1 MLYCGLDVASKGSYY
16 YIMDKEGNLIAK
28 GELPTDKDGLRT
40 RLGKYISKGIKI
52 AIETGNQSTWIYHY
66 LRELGAEVEVV
77 NAGKVKL
84 IASSKKKT
92 DKVDAKILCKLLRL
106 GELPEAV
113 HMASDECRE
122 LRGMLVARRQLINA
136 RTKLCNMVRGL
147 VRQEGVRLISRE
159 LNTYKGWEKLLAHR
173 WKPRHLGVIIRT
185 YYDSYCTLTKS
196 IQDLDKDLGEREKAD
211 DRVEKLKTIPG
222 VGKTASQTLLS
233 AVDNI
238 ARFSTSKKL
247 VSYSGLAPSVR
258 SSGDRTEYGAIT
270 REGRKEVRGVWC
282 QIAHL
287 VAHSK
292 KPEAAP
298 LREWFERVAKRRGK
312 RTAIVALTRKLLTI
326 AYCILRDNAAYD
338 PSRLKLAA
346 VSG

>member
-1 MLYCGLDVASKGSYY
+1 MLYCGLDVASKSSYY
-16 YIMDKEGNLIAK
+16 YITDEAGNRVAK
-28 GELPTDKDGLRT
+28 GELPTDRDGLRT
-40 RLGKYISKGIKI
+40 RLGKYISEGLKI
-52 AIETGNQSTWIYHY
+52 AIEAGNQSTWIYHY
-66 LRELGAEVEVV
+66 LKELGAEVEVV

-84 IASSKKKT
+84 IASSKRKT

-122 LRGMLVARRQLINA
+122 LRGLLVARRQLINA

-159 LNTYKGWEKLLAHR
+159 LNTYKGWEKLLMQR
-173 WKPRHLGVIIRT
+173 WKLKHIEVIIRS

-196 IQDLDKDLGEREKAD
+196 VQDIDKDLGEREKVD

-238 ARFSTSKKL
+238 ERFSTSKKL

-298 LREWFERVAKRRGK
+298 LREWFDRVARRRGK

-326 AYCILRDNAAYD
+326 AFCILRDGTNYD
-338 PSRLKLAA
+338 PSRLKLVVAR
-346 VSG
+346 